1 MFEIV
6 CDQEST
12 TVRVRALKNSYAR
25 ILRHVGVLKVWVDHP
40 MPVAVSVEEV
50 IDLLVVQKKRRGE
63 RGLRVRPS
71 IPACHK
77 RQRI

>member
-12 TVRVRALKNSYAR
+12 AVRVCTLKNSYAR
-25 ILRHVGVLKVWVDHP
+25 ILRHVSVLKVWVDHP

-50 IDLLVVQKKRRGE
+50 IDLLVV
-63 RGLRVRPS
+63 
-71 IPACHK
+71 
-77 RQRI
+77 

>member
-25 ILRHVGVLKVWVDHP
+25 IPRHVGILIVRVDHP
-40 MPVAVSVEEV
+40 MPVAVGIEEV
-50 IDLLVVQKKRRGE
+50 VDLLVV
-63 RGLRVRPS
+63 
-71 IPACHK
+71 
-77 RQRI
+77 